1 LQKERAYWLVWSQL
15 SGIGPVLLK
24 RVQQHFGKL
33 EIAWTASANNF
44 REIEGFGN
52 KLIESITR
60 ERNKLDPEQF
70 FREYIQKNPH
80 FWTPADRDYFRLLLE
95 IPSPPPI
102 LHYLGQIEAEEN
114 LGTKAI
120 VGIVGTRYPTEYGKR
135 WTRKISAAL
144 TKHGFTVIS
153 GMAAGIDTEAH
164 QGCLD
169 AGGRTIAV
177 LGTGVDSIYPPSNHR
192 LYQQIR
198 ERGLLLSEYSAQ
210 TQPDRGNFPAR
221 NRIIAGLSRAILVME
236 APQKSGALIT
246 SRFANEF
253 GRDVYVLPG
262 SLDNQQSVGCLEL
275 LDRGA
280 HLILGEE
287 HLLEQLG
294 TIPKLDTHLSEN
306 KTTPPNLAPD
316 LARVFERISSES
328 TSFDAIVQET
338 GLTADRVSTYLLQ
351 LELMELVFQL
361 PGMRYRRN

>member
-1 LQKERAYWLVWSQL
+1 LQEERAYWLAWSQL
-15 SGIGPVLLK
+15 AGIGPVLLK
-24 RVQQHFGKL
+24 RVQQHFGNL
-33 EIAWTASANNF
+33 EIAWTASAQNF
-44 REIEGFGN
+44 REIEGFGH
-52 KLIESITR
+52 KLIDSITT
-60 ERNKLDPEQF
+60 ERNKINLEQF
-70 FREYIQKNPH
+70 VREYSQKNPH

-102 LHYLGQIEAEEN
+102 LHYLGQPEAEEN

-144 TKHGFTVIS
+144 ARNGFTVIS

-164 QGCLD
+164 QGCLN

-177 LGTGVDSIYPPSNHR
+177 LGTGVDLIYPPNNR
-192 LYQQIR
+192 QLYQQIR
-198 ERGLLLSEYSAQ
+198 ERGLILSEYAAE
-210 TQPDRGNFPAR
+210 TQPDRSNFPTR

-294 TIPKLDTHLSEN
+294 TIPKLDIHLPEN
-306 KTTPPNLAPD
+306 KITPPNLEPD
-316 LARVFERISSES
+316 LARVFDRISWEPI
-328 TSFDAIVQET
+328 SFDAIAQET

-351 LELMELVFQL
+351 LELMELVTQL

>member
-1 LQKERAYWLVWSQL
+1 LQEERAYWLVWSQL

-33 EIAWTASANNF
+33 EIAWTASSNSF

-52 KLIESITR
+52 KLIDSIDR
-60 ERNKLDPEQF
+60 EKNKLDPEQF
-70 FREYIQKNPH
+70 FQEYKQKNPY
-80 FWTPADRDYFRLLLE
+80 FWTPADKDYPRLLLE

-102 LHYLGQIEAEEN
+102 LHYLGQLEAEEN

-144 TKHGFTVIS
+144 AKHGFTVIS

-169 AGGRTIAV
+169 AGGRTIGV
-177 LGTGVDSIYPPSNHR
+177 LGTGVDLIYPASNRR
-192 LYQQIR
+192 LYQQIQ
-198 ERGLLLSEYSAQ
+198 ERGLLLSEYAAE

-262 SLDNQQSVGCLEL
+262 SLDNQQSLGCLEL

-287 HLLEQLG
+287 QLLERLG
-294 TIPKLDTHLSEN
+294 TIPKLDANVTET
-306 KTTPPNLAPD
+306 KTIPPNLAPE
-316 LARVFERISSES
+316 LAQVFDRISSES

-338 GLTADRVSTYLLQ
+338 ELTADRVSASLLQ
-351 LELMELVFQL
+351 LELMDLVSQL
-361 PGMRYRRN
+361 PGMRYRKK